1 MLDYYDQFPAP
12 DIARAKIDIRRRIN
26 IYVDDV
32 IKTSDFITEEEC
44 TKIIDTAFDKHI
56 SNDIIKH
63 SYTGWCVFGEPEVK
77 SEVLIRIDLLIKTKK
92 RRKLRGLLR
101 TTYLLIKAHRQ
112 TIEKLYDPDNEY
124 VQNVLKKN
132 FESRSCAISITSE
145 FHV

>member
-1 MLDYYDQFPAP
+1 MLDYYDQFPPP

-32 IKTSDFITEEEC
+32 IKTGDFITEEEC

-77 SEVLIRIDLLIKTKK
+77 RDVLMYIGLLIKTKK

-101 TTYLLIKAHRQ
+101 ASYFLLKAHRQ
-112 TIEKLYDPDNEY
+112 TVEKLYAPNSEY
-124 VQNVLKKN
+124 VQTVLKKD
-132 FESRSCAISITSE
+132 FKSRSCA
-145 FHV
+145 V